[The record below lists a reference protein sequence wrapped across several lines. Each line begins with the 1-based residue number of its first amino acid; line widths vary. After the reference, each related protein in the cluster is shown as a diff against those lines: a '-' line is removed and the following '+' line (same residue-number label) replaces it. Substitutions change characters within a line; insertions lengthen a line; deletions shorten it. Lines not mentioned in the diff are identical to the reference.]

1 MIINLHEEKKLSMAS
16 NYDGYIFIEDN
27 ILLLS
32 IAEEHE

>member
-1 MIINLHEEKKLSMAS
+1 MIINLDEKKNLSMAS
-16 NYDGYIFIEDN
+16 NHDGYIIIEDN